1 MEATALE
8 RGRRELTNIFRGLD
22 FLERP
27 WYQHRMIQQM
37 RARLFSFIL
46 GLTALLLPGA
56 ACAEDL
62 GNFEG
67 WYAFAQGEGNDKL
80 CYMIAAPTVSVGE
93 VANRGE
99 VGLIITHQMGGKV
112 RDQVS
117 VALGFEPHKTRYTK
131 AKVDKSGNVLLRLV
145 DGDRVWI
152 REASVDRQLVA
163 RMKNGANLVVTGM
176 SSNGVASQDTFSLDG
191 FTKAYAA
198 ISLACGLR

>member
-1 MEATALE
+1 MTW
-8 RGRRELTNIFRGLD
+8 D
-22 FLERP
+22 
-27 WYQHRMIQQM
+27 M
-37 RARLFSFIL
+37 RARLFSLIV
-46 GLTALLLPGA
+46 GAGAMLLPGA

-80 CYMIAAPTVSVGE
+80 CYMIAAPTASLGE

-163 RMKNGANLVVTGM
+163 RMKKGDLLVVTGM
-176 SSNGVASQDTFSLDG
+176 TSDGVASQDTFPLDG
-191 FTKAYAA
+191 FSNAYAA
-198 ISLACGLR
+198 ISAACGLK